1 MIEIKGSIEKIIYRN
16 EDNGYTVARMNSEE
30 EDFVIVGSC
39 AEMKVSMNYILQG
52 DFIFHKKYGE
62 QFQFKDIK
70 RILPES
76 SEGIIRYLSSGVF
89 PYIGEKTAK
98 AIYETFREN
107 SLKIIEEN
115 PDRLIEVEG
124 IGEVKLS
131 RIKENISKNRGLRDL
146 MLFMNKYDISN
157 SQAVKIYKQYGDDS
171 INIIRENPY
180 KLAEDIRG
188 IGFKKADEI
197 ALKLGSI
204 DKNYRAG
211 AALKYTLF
219 KAAFEGHSFLPKD
232 VLIKNTRKLI
242 NIEEEDLYKEVFN
255 LTLDDRFF
263 IEKSHENELNC
274 YYAPYLRAENY
285 ISGKLKRMLDY
296 KYDKIENID
305 ELIEKV
311 QQRQKI
317 EFAKKQLEAVKAAVD
332 NGVLIITGGPGT
344 GKTTTLKGLIEV
356 FELLDMS
363 VKLTAPTGRAAKRM
377 KEATSR
383 DAMTIHRLL
392 EIGFSDDERINYD
405 YEEENILDCDVLI
418 VDEVSMVDL
427 ILMNTLL
434 YSLKDDTR
442 LILVGDKDQLPSVG
456 AGNVLFDLIESG
468 VIPTVNLD
476 EIFRQSEESMIIKN
490 AHLINKGQMP
500 ILTNSK
506 DFFMISENIESNSAE
521 IILDLVNRRLPD
533 YYGVDKRDIQVL
545 CPMKKGNVGVQN
557 LNRKLQ
563 GILNPEGKE
572 IKYMNEIFR
581 VGDKVM
587 HIKNNYNLEYKIESD
602 FYIEEGEGIFNGDIG
617 YIEEIDEEEQEVF
630 VRYDDVKLVKYEYDD
645 LDELMLAYACT
656 IHKSQ
661 GSEFDIVIIPVH
673 FAPPM
678 LLTRNLI
685 YTAVTRAKKIVV
697 LVGNTKYLKQ
707 MIDNNLISKRYSNLK
722 EKLMKNDLSC

>member
-1 MIEIKGSIEKIIYRN
+1 MIEIKGIIEKIIYRN
-16 EDNGYTVARMNSEE
+16 EDNGYTVARMNSED
-30 EDFVIVGSC
+30 EDFVVVGSC
-39 AEMKVSMNYILQG
+39 AEMAESMEYVLKG
-52 DFIFHKKYGE
+52 DFTFHKKYGE
-62 QFQFKDIK
+62 QFQFEDIE
-70 RILPES
+70 RILPQS
-76 SEGIIRYLSSGVF
+76 STEIIKYLSGGVF

-98 AIYETFREN
+98 AIYDTFKED
-107 SLKIIEEN
+107 SLEIIEES
-115 PDRLIEVEG
+115 PDRLLEVEG
-124 IGEVKLS
+124 IGEVKLAK
-131 RIKENISKNRGLRDL
+131 IKESLHRNRGLRDL
-146 MLFMNKYDISN
+146 MLFLSKYDIGN
-157 SQAVKIYKQYGDDS
+157 SYGMKIYKEYAEES

-204 DKNYRAG
+204 DRSYRLR

-219 KAAFEGHSFLPKD
+219 QAAFEGHSFLPQK
-232 VLIKNTRKLI
+232 VLIKNTMKLI
-242 NIEEEDLYKEVFN
+242 DAREEDLAKEVIN

-263 IEKSHENELNC
+263 IERTAEDEVNC

-285 ISGKLKRMLDY
+285 ISGKLCKMLNY
-296 KYDKIENID
+296 KYDKIENIE
-305 ELIEKV
+305 ELIERV
-311 QQRQKI
+311 QQRQNIK
-317 EFAKKQLEAVKAAVD
+317 FAKRQLEAVKATAN

-344 GKTTTLKGLIEV
+344 GKTTTLKGIIEV
-356 FELLDMS
+356 FELLDMK

-392 EIGFSDDERINYD
+392 ELGFAQEENINYD
-405 YEEENILDCDVLI
+405 YEDEKILDCDVLI
-418 VDEVSMVDL
+418 IDEVSMVDL
-427 ILMNTLL
+427 ILMNRLL
-434 YSLKDDTR
+434 HSLKDDTR

-456 AGNVLFDLIESG
+456 AGNVLFDLIESQ
-468 VIPTVNLD
+468 VVPTVNLD

-490 AHLINKGQMP
+490 AHLINKGKMP

-506 DFFMISENIESNSAE
+506 DFFMIGENIEAKSADV
-521 IILDLVNRRLPD
+521 ILDLVNRRLPD

-545 CPMKKGNVGVQN
+545 CPMKKGNVGVLN
-557 LNRKLQ
+557 LNKRLQ
-563 GILNPEGKE
+563 SILNPQGAQ

-617 YIEEIDEEEQEVF
+617 YVEKIDEEEQEVF
-630 VRYDDVKLVKYEYDD
+630 VRYDDVKLVKYEYED

-661 GSEFDIVIIPVH
+661 GSEFGIVIIPVH

-722 EKLMKNDLSC
+722 EKLMRNDLFS